1 LHTSS
6 LLPIPFR
13 PIVESS
19 DYGRL
24 ARSDDMSDQLTLVIG
39 GNGKTGRRLVQRLTA
54 EDRPV
59 RIGSRSGGVP
69 FDWNDPAT
77 WEPALENVHAAYVS
91 YYPDLAAPGAPAA
104 IGAFA
109 ETALKSGTRRLVLLS
124 GRGEEEAQ
132 ASEQVL
138 AESGADWTV
147 LRCSW
152 FNQNFS
158 ESYLLD
164 SIVAGHLYLPT
175 GDVGEPFVDADDIA
189 DAAAAVLTQDGHLG
203 QVYEL
208 TGPRLLSFSDAVA
221 AISAATGRTI
231 GYTRIP
237 VEDFAASLASD
248 GVPGDE
254 VELLTYLFTSVL
266 DGRNAHPCDGVQRV
280 LGRPARDF
288 ADFARDTAAAGVWN

>member
-1 LHTSS
+1 MT
-6 LLPIPFR
+6 
-13 PIVESS
+13 
-19 DYGRL
+19 
-24 ARSDDMSDQLTLVIG
+24 DQLTLVIG
-39 GNGKTGRRLVQRLTA
+39 GNGKTGSRLVQRLTA

-77 WEPALENVHAAYVS
+77 WAPALEDVDAAYVS

-147 LRCSW
+147 IRCSW

-164 SIVAGHLYLPT
+164 PIRAGHLYLPA

-189 DAAAAVLTQDGHLG
+189 DVAAAVLTQDGHIG
-203 QVYEL
+203 QVHEL
-208 TGPRLLSFSDAVA
+208 TGPRLLSFADAVA
-221 AISAATGRTI
+221 AISAATGRTV

-237 VEDFAASLASD
+237 VEDFAAAMTAE
-248 GVPGDE
+248 GVPDDE
-254 VELLTYLFTSVL
+254 VELLKYLFTSVL
-266 DGRNAHPCDGVQRV
+266 DGRNAQVCDGVQQV

-288 ADFARDTAAAGVWN
+288 ADYARDTAATGIWNGGHP

>member
-1 LHTSS
+1 MT
-6 LLPIPFR
+6 
-13 PIVESS
+13 E
-19 DYGRL
+19 
-24 ARSDDMSDQLTLVIG
+24 QLTLVIG

-54 EDRPV
+54 QDRPV

-69 FDWNDPAT
+69 FDWDDPAT
-77 WEPALENVHAAYVS
+77 WEPALEGVDAAYVS

-109 ETALKSGTRRLVLLS
+109 ETALRSGTRRLVLLS

-132 ASEQVL
+132 AGEQVL
-138 AESGADWTV
+138 ATSGADWTV

-152 FNQNFS
+152 FDQNFS

-164 SIVAGHLYLPT
+164 PVVAGQVYLPA
-175 GDVGEPFVDADDIA
+175 GDVGEPFVDAEDIA
-189 DAAAAVLTQDGHLG
+189 DAAVAVLTQDGHLG

-208 TGPRLLSFSDAVA
+208 TGPRLLSFTDAVA
-221 AISAATGRTI
+221 TIAAATGRTI

-237 VEDFAASLASD
+237 VEDFTASMAAD
-248 GVPGDE
+248 GVPDDV
-254 VELLTYLFTSVL
+254 VELLAYLFTSVL
-266 DGRNAHPCDGVQRV
+266 DGRNAQVCDGVQRV

-288 ADFARDTAAAGVWN
+288 ADYARDTAATGIWN

>member
-1 LHTSS
+1 MT
-6 LLPIPFR
+6 
-13 PIVESS
+13 
-19 DYGRL
+19 
-24 ARSDDMSDQLTLVIG
+24 DQLTLVIG

-69 FDWNDPAT
+69 FDWDDPAT
-77 WEPALENVHAAYVS
+77 WEPALENVGSAYVS

-109 ETALKSGTRRLVLLS
+109 ETALKAGTRRLVLLS

-138 AESGADWTV
+138 AASGADWTV

-164 SIVAGHLYLPT
+164 PIVAGHLYLPA
-175 GDVGEPFVDADDIA
+175 GEVKEPFVDTDDIA
-189 DAAAAVLTQDGHLG
+189 EAAAAVLSQDGHLG

-208 TGPRLLSFSDAVA
+208 TGPRLLSFADAVA

-237 VEDFAASLASD
+237 VGDFAASLAAE
-248 GVPGDE
+248 GVPGE
-254 VELLTYLFTSVL
+254 VVELLTYLFTSVL
-266 DGRNAHPCDGVQRV
+266 DGRNAQVCDGVQRV

-288 ADFARDTAAAGVWN
+288 ADYARDTAVTGIWNSGRP